1 VHTKFEDFDSSSLGD
16 LSGSRFPEASK
27 WNVAVGADYHHP
39 SGFFVGADAK
49 YTSDFLAR
57 FGTAPQETLDGYFV
71 ANLQAGYRY
80 RNLTATVFAENVFD
94 EDYFLYND
102 NDVAATLGPRRV
114 VGLTLKAE
122 L

>member
-1 VHTKFEDFDSSSLGD
+1 
-16 LSGSRFPEASK
+16 
-27 WNVAVGADYHHP
+27 
-39 SGFFVGADAK
+39 
-49 YTSDFLAR
+49 
-57 FGTAPQETLDGYFV
+57 
-71 ANLQAGYRY
+71 
-80 RNLTATVFAENVFD
+80 VFAENVFD